1 MATSRVAP
9 EVPDGQ
15 SHNLSPLSTRAA
27 RASPSNSITSS
38 VSDIE
43 AAASFSGADGLVHSW
58 TLRFLSA
65 DVEAL
70 YLRHLGVYRSV
81 DAVGLYLVGSLM
93 ACAAFSADLFTTES
107 GGGDP
112 PE

>member
-1 MATSRVAP
+1 MAP

-15 SHNLSPLSTRAA
+15 SHNLSPSSTRAA

-70 YLRHLGVYRSV
+70 YLRHLGVYDRQRERPLLHQPGECV
-81 DAVGLYLVGSLM
+81 VAHLAPHGP
-93 ACAAFSADLFTTES
+93 TR
-107 GGGDP
+107 
-112 PE
+112 